1 MSQVI
6 DPAEPEQRGC
16 PDCGTD
22 PARSP
27 GTDDKLGRMSHLGS
41 DAASSIGRE
50 LLALQ
55 ESERLR
61 LARALHDGAAQALT
75 GLLIELRL
83 LEEDASNASEVQRRA
98 RRIREMTVDV
108 ATDLRNLAADLRPGM
123 LDLLGLREALAR
135 QCDALVRET
144 GLFIGFDGSGLG
156 DYRLDPV
163 IEISLYR
170 IVLGA
175 ITHVVRHTEA
185 ERVDVLLERRAS
197 AIVALVRGDAS
208 GVPGRGGRLQEKAGS
223 PPVLE
228 SIRERA
234 TMLGGKL
241 IVETEPGRG
250 TTIFTT
256 LPYADSN
263 PAGR

>member
-1 MSQVI
+1 MTS
-6 DPAEPEQRGC
+6 
-16 PDCGTD
+16 
-22 PARSP
+22 
-27 GTDDKLGRMSHLGS
+27 LGEMPHLGS
-41 DAASSIGRE
+41 DTASSIGRE

-55 ESERLR
+55 ERESLR

-135 QCDALVRET
+135 QCDALARET
-144 GLFIGFDGSGLG
+144 GLFIGFEGSGLG
-156 DYRLDPV
+156 EDRLDPV

-175 ITHVVRHTEA
+175 ITHIVRHTEA
-185 ERVDVLLERRAS
+185 SRVDVLLERRANI
-197 AIVALVRGDAS
+197 IVALVRGDAS
-208 GVPGRGGRLQEKAGS
+208 GGQARGERLNGKAGS
-223 PPVLE
+223 LPVLE

-234 TMLGGKL
+234 TLLGGKL
-241 IVETEPGRG
+241 IVETETGRG